1 MQMNSLRHVSIT
13 KMTLTIYM
21 EDLLSMLSLLWGVL
35 SCDITEV
42 SLAEIV
48 TDDPKIINSFE
59 NDIRKWIVEE

>member
-1 MQMNSLRHVSIT
+1 
-13 KMTLTIYM
+13 M